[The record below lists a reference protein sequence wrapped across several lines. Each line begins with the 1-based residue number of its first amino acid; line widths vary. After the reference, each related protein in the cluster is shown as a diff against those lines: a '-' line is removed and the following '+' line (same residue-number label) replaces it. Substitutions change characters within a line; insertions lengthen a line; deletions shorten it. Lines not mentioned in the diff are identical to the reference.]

1 MKLFLHVAILLSL
14 CFSAVFADQF
24 RDVQKISLKKDEQ
37 KKILVKY
44 GSFEK
49 IFKFRWT
56 LYHNK
61 GLVIFRSYDRIV
73 AQNILYLRDKNQ
85 AFKVELKPKDASS
98 YEGVYL
104 LVQFKEFDYEKK
116 QATFDISIS
125 DKSAQVNLKYLEK

>member
-1 MKLFLHVAILLSL
+1 MKLFLRVTLLFA
-14 CFSAVFADQF
+14 FSISVIFADQF

-61 GLVIFRSYDRIV
+61 GLVVFRSYDRIV

-85 AFKVELKPKDASS
+85 AFRVELKPKDASS
-98 YEGVYL
+98 YQGAYL

-116 QATFDISIS
+116 QANFDISLS
-125 DKSAQVNLKYLEK
+125 DKSTQINLKYLEK

>member
-1 MKLFLHVAILLSL
+1 MKLLLSVFFL
-14 CFSAVFADQF
+14 FFLSFNPIFADEF

-49 IFKFRWT
+49 LFKFRWT

-61 GLVIFRSYDRIV
+61 GLVVFRSYDKIV
-73 AQNILYLRDKNQ
+73 AQNILYLRNKNQ
-85 AFKVELKPKDASS
+85 AFRVELKPTDTSS
-98 YEGVYL
+98 HERSYL

-116 QATFDISIS
+116 QAIFDISLS
-125 DKSAQVNLKYLEK
+125 DKSTQINLKYLEK

>member
-1 MKLFLHVAILLSL
+1 MKLFLQITLFLALSL
-14 CFSAVFADQF
+14 SAVFAEEL

-73 AQNILYLRDKNQ
+73 AQNILYLRNKNQ
-85 AFKVELKPKDASS
+85 AVRVELKPKDGGS
-98 YEGVYL
+98 YEGAYL
-104 LVQFKEFDYEKK
+104 LVQFKSFDYEKN
-116 QATFDISIS
+116 QAQFEISLI
-125 DKSAQVNLKYLEK
+125 DKSMQVNLKYLEK